1 MTVVSHLSLLVTPF
15 HFISFTF
22 RNPFPKKKKHFET
35 LIVSEKICEKFIDL
49 MSSKLLMRIMRK
61 FVDTNF
67 CAITFT
73 VTLI

>member
-1 MTVVSHLSLLVTPF
+1 MNSSLNFDVYRH
-15 HFISFTF
+15 HFILYHLHFETRF
-22 RNPFPKKKKHFET
+22 QKKKHFET

-73 VTLI
+73 ITLI

>member
-22 RNPFPKKKKHFET
+22 QNPFPKKKHFET
-35 LIVSEKICEKFIDL
+35 LIVSEKFCEKFIDL

-73 VTLI
+73 ITLI